1 MSRFLKFSNRLVN
14 TAFIKRVDIEPD
26 KYTLVLSGCHNTGIA
41 IVGSGFTRSHEDIV
55 WASKIDHPDSY
66 KVVDDWINN
75 MPN

>member
-26 KYTLVLSGCHNTGIA
+26 KYTLVLAGNHHAGIA
-41 IVGSGFTRSHEDIV
+41 MLGSGVIKSHEDIV
-55 WASKIDHPDSY
+55 WASKLEHPESY
-66 KVVDDWINN
+66 KIIDDWINH

>member
-26 KYTLVLSGCHNTGIA
+26 KYTLVLASNPHTGIA
-41 IVGSGFTRSHEDIV
+41 MLGSGFIKSYEDIV
-55 WASKIDHPDSY
+55 WASKLDHPDSY
-66 KVVDDWINN
+66 KVIDDWIKH

>member
-26 KYTLVLSGCHNTGIA
+26 KYTLVLASNKHTGVTIF
-41 IVGSGFTRSHEDIV
+41 GSGFIQPNDDIV
-55 WASKIDHPDSY
+55 WASKLEHPDSY
-66 KVVDDWINN
+66 KVIDDWINH

>member
-26 KYTLVLSGCHNTGIA
+26 KYTLFLANSYHTGI
-41 IVGSGFTRSHEDIV
+41 IMFGTGLMRPQDDIV
-55 WASKIDHPDSY
+55 WASKIDHPESY
-66 KVVDDWINN
+66 KIIDDWINH

>member
-26 KYTLVLSGCHNTGIA
+26 KYTLFLASNHHTGIA
-41 IVGSGFTRSHEDIV
+41 MLGSGVIKSHEDIV
-55 WASKIDHPDSY
+55 WASKLDHPDSY
-66 KVVDDWINN
+66 KVIDDWIKH